1 MNLNQTMM
9 KIVALLAVATLA
21 AGTQSC
27 SNDDSRK
34 ELRSANDEVRLE
46 NKELRQENKEL
57 RERVAMIDKQL
68 ALQAARSDEAQRA
81 NDAAGQKNSGVQL
94 VAQEAARK
102 QSEAEGRLRTE
113 QIKQQAGVTVKKIAA
128 QMDRLL
134 EEIPSLEG
142 SLDAWDASMPKLAT
156 FSRDGSMQLNL
167 LVAELDGLKFERSD
181 DLKLKI
187 VGFSNGYQ
195 SLPGVGRLVLSSREH
210 AATLRALAKPSESDL
225 ASAAGEEVA
234 MTAQLSVFN
243 ATLAECKRLRAEV
256 SQLAN

>member
-1 MNLNQTMM
+1 MATAGLAHVLSISGLHLTL
-9 KIVALLAVATLA
+9 VAGGVYAV
-21 AGTQSC
+21 
-27 SNDDSRK
+27 
-34 ELRSANDEVRLE
+34 LRL
-46 NKELRQENKEL
+46 
-57 RERVAMIDKQL
+57 ML
-68 ALQAARSDEAQRA
+68 ALAGARLS
-81 NDAAGQKNSGVQL
+81 
-94 VAQEAARK
+94 
-102 QSEAEGRLRTE
+102 
-113 QIKQQAGVTVKKIAA
+113 VKKIAA

-187 VGFSNGYQ
+187 AGFSNGYQ